1 MRCSF
6 DIVCLDH
13 DFSFFLYV
21 QFDSCSVRQFRVSV
35 SPPLSKVK
43 LGPREARA
51 TASLGEVCDRRPRFF
66 IFIFFTHSAKFIRF
80 ELWSYGPAVVVHTL
94 LLGGRDLETGPPGAR
109 SGFRFGN
116 GIFILLFCTLYL
128 SRIWNVEKGIKSSW
142 AWGLRHKSGRIDYR
156 FTKFTALPW
165 ALPTPTTRQNARRR
179 PDRLRHQTT
188 RRRTPLA
195 PSAQVALTP
204 RANLVPR
211 VVLAAL
217 ARRGQ
222 CREACGSHPGRARRR
237 ALG

>member
-1 MRCSF
+1 
-6 DIVCLDH
+6 
-13 DFSFFLYV
+13 
-21 QFDSCSVRQFRVSV
+21 
-35 SPPLSKVK
+35 
-43 LGPREARA
+43 
-51 TASLGEVCDRRPRFF
+51 
-66 IFIFFTHSAKFIRF
+66 
-80 ELWSYGPAVVVHTL
+80 VVHTL
-94 LLGGRDLETGPPGAR
+94 LLGADLETGPPGAR
-109 SGFRFGN
+109 SGFRFGKMEFSFC
-116 GIFILLFCTLYL
+116 FILHSLYL

-179 PDRLRHQTT
+179 PDRLRHQKT
-188 RRRTPLA
+188 RRRPPLA

>member
-1 MRCSF
+1 MISASSCMSSST
-6 DIVCLDH
+6 V
-13 DFSFFLYV
+13 V
-21 QFDSCSVRQFRVSV
+21 QFDSSA
-35 SPPLSKVK
+35 SPCLPLSQRSN
-43 LGPREARA
+43 LGRERRVRLRA
-51 TASLGEVCDRRPRFF
+51 SGRCVTGGRRPRFSF
-66 IFIFFTHSAKFIRF
+66 LFFFTHSAKFIRF

-94 LLGGRDLETGPPGAR
+94 LLGADLETGPPGAR

-188 RRRTPLA
+188 RRRTPLRSQRA
-195 PSAQVALTP
+195 GRTDATRQFGPTCRSSCP
-204 RANLVPR
+204 RSPRSVPR
-211 VVLAAL
+211 SLREPPWPCSPSRPWV
-217 ARRGQ
+217 ARRPL
-222 CREACGSHPGRARRR
+222 A
-237 ALG
+237 

>member
-1 MRCSF
+1 MISASSCMSSST
-6 DIVCLDH
+6 V
-13 DFSFFLYV
+13 V
-21 QFDSCSVRQFRVSV
+21 QFDSSA
-35 SPPLSKVK
+35 SPCLPLSQRSN
-43 LGPREARA
+43 LPREARA

-94 LLGGRDLETGPPGAR
+94 LLGADLETGPPGAR
-109 SGFRFGN
+109 SGFRFGKMEFSFC
-116 GIFILLFCTLYL
+116 FILHSLYL

-156 FTKFTALPW
+156 FTKLTALPW

-179 PDRLRHQTT
+179 PDRLRHQKT
-188 RRRTPLA
+188 RRRPPLA